1 MYLMDIWFP
10 QGEDLLHTTMT
21 TRALIECDSELLSLG
36 KKKKNNGE
44 TKQSLVQRSTVNLKA
59 MYLIFS
65 MWPGGK

>member
-1 MYLMDIWFP
+1 MCLMDIWFP
-10 QGEDLLHTTMT
+10 QGEDLFHTTMT

-36 KKKKNNGE
+36 KKTTNGE
-44 TKQSLVQRSTVNLKA
+44 TKQSLVQKSTVNLKA